1 MFKSKQPIVQG
12 PKQGKTEAV
21 CGMEGK
27 KKVRG
32 FRGFQDQKY
41 LQHEI
46 VIREKAVNNIRKQHG
61 PEQKRK

>member
-1 MFKSKQPIVQG
+1 MAG
-12 PKQGKTEAV
+12 RE
-21 CGMEGK
+21 K

-41 LQHEI
+41 LLHETA
-46 VIREKAVNNIRKQHG
+46 IREKAVNNIRKQHG